1 MAPRRVLGLTMSI
14 RCLIC
19 DHNDAGHRYACD
31 DDIAKIQRQLR
42 EIGTY
47 WDLLPR
53 LTAPTRN
60 ATGRGA
66 PGYTS
71 RPPARLD
78 VLATLDIRSTGDI
91 LGPDD
96 IEQPIVSITA
106 AIRHIATW
114 VNAIT
119 GLPGSGYG
127 YLLGSVQ
134 HVAMTRSIERLANEV
149 SQLHRQLRALA
160 HDAPPRSLGTCIGVE
175 CGGAVYQTWRGELEG
190 ARCTRCLRIYTGLDL
205 VRLSVAQEAS

>member
-1 MAPRRVLGLTMSI
+1 MIT
-14 RCLIC
+14 CLIC

-31 DDIAKIQRQLR
+31 DDIAKIQKQLR

-47 WDLLPR
+47 WDLLSRFPTFR
-53 LTAPTRN
+53 EPTRN

-78 VLATLDIRSTGDI
+78 VIATLDIRSTGDI

-96 IEQPIVSITA
+96 IEQPIVSIRA

-114 VNAIT
+114 VNEVT
-119 GLPGSGYG
+119 GLSGSGYG

-134 HVAMTRSIERLANEV
+134 RVAMTRSIERLAAEV
-149 SQLHRQLRALA
+149 SHLHRQLRALA
-160 HDAPPRSLGTCIGVE
+160 HDAPPRPLGTCLGVD
-175 CGGAVYQTWRGELEG
+175 CGGNVYQTWRDQVEG
-190 ARCTRCLRIYTGLDL
+190 ARCSRCLRTYTGLDL